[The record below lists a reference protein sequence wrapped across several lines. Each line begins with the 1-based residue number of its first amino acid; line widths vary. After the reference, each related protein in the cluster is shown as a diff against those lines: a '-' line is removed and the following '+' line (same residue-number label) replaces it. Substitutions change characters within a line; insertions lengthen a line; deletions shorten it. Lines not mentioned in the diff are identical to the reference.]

1 MVRKFPFCHLYSPF
15 PRPKSGSKHGFQN
28 LSRAVLIASW
38 SWKCREIT
46 ENRCRI
52 HQILILSI
60 DLSGSQ
66 WRLDRSCD
74 LWALYLYNFI
84 YKKSRYQSPESDS
97 GQVRGVTPACLLTQ
111 WPLDRSQWPLDRS
124 CDLWAL
130 YLYIFIYKKS
140 RYQSPEDR
148 RIVSQILKQISA
160 NIKLLP

>member
-1 MVRKFPFCHLYSPF
+1 MGVPKMVRKFPFCHLYSPF
-15 PRPKSGSKHGFQN
+15 PRSKSGPKHGFQN

-97 GQVRGVTPACLLTQ
+97 GQVRGGHTRVSLWLNDLSIDLSDLSIDRVTSGLC
-111 WPLDRSQWPLDRS
+111 
-124 CDLWAL
+124 
-130 YLYIFIYKKS
+130 IFTFLSTKNQDTRAQRTVES
-140 RYQSPEDR
+140 
-148 RIVSQILKQISA
+148 
-160 NIKLLP
+160 